1 ADLLEVV
8 RRATALVEGRARRQ
22 RVVLELDVPDGP
34 VSVSLDPE
42 QIQQVL
48 VNLLL
53 NALDAQPHGGS
64 IQIVVNTNAH
74 VATVRVRD
82 AGPGMPP
89 VVQSHLFEPFVTSKP
104 DGVGLGLSICKR
116 LVEAHGGNIYAENAR
131 GGAVIT
137 FTLPLEEFGAAID
150 GNGARA
156 GYR

>member
-1 ADLLEVV
+1 
-8 RRATALVEGRARRQ
+8 RARRQ
-22 RVVLELDVPDGP
+22 RVVLELDVPDRP
-34 VSVSLDPE
+34 VPVSLDPE

-64 IQIVVNTNAH
+64 IHIVVETGTN

-89 VVQSHLFEPFVTSKP
+89 VVQARLFEPFVTSKP

-116 LVEAHGGNIYAENAR
+116 LVEAHGGNIHAENAR

-137 FTLPLEEFGAAID
+137 FSLPTVEYGVRVDAHGADAE
-150 GNGARA
+150 
-156 GYR
+156 YRIPSTQY